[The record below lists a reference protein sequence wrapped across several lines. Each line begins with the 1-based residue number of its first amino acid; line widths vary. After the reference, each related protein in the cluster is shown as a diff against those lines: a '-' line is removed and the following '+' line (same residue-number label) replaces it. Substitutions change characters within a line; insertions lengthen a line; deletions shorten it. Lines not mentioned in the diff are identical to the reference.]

1 MIRRHG
7 LVYSATWLWRQ
18 RLAWISL
25 GMLVSLAVITPVD
38 ALQVT
43 GLQTPYG
50 FLADPS
56 GEDYFISNINGE
68 PDIKDNNGFIT
79 KLDPSGKVVKLRFI
93 AGGEG
98 ATVLHAPKGMAIVD
112 QVLYVTDLDAVRSF
126 DKRTGKPAL
135 TVSFDRYAH
144 TSLSDLT
151 YDGHGL
157 LYTSDTEA
165 NTIYRIDTTRQHAIS
180 VLAKDGSLAG
190 PRGLAVH
197 PKTGNLIVASWVK
210 GNILEVKPDG
220 TITELVSN
228 AFFSSRFNNL
238 DGIDFDS
245 LGNMYVSDFTGG
257 KIWRMRPDR
266 HFDVIAEFLSSPA
279 DIGVDRKNH
288 LILVP
293 YQYGN
298 AAEINGLESPVKG
311 GNKKRTLADYGFT
324 PPKTGKG
331 DR

>member
-1 MIRRHG
+1 
-7 LVYSATWLWRQ
+7 
-18 RLAWISL
+18 
-25 GMLVSLAVITPVD
+25 
-38 ALQVT
+38 VT

-50 FLADPS
+50 FLADAS
-56 GEDYFISNINGE
+56 GEDYFISNVNGE

-79 KLDPSGKVVKLRFI
+79 KLDPSGKVVKLRFV

-112 QVLYVTDLDAVRSF
+112 QILYVTDLDTVRGF

-135 TVSFDRYAH
+135 TVSFDRYAR
-144 TSLSDLT
+144 TSLSDLA
-151 YDGHGL
+151 YDGRGL
-157 LYTSDTEA
+157 LYASDTEA

-180 VLAKDGSLAG
+180 VLAQDAALAG

-197 PKTGNLIVASWVK
+197 PKTGNLIVASWLK
-210 GNILEVKPDG
+210 GKILEVKPDG

-228 AFFSSRFNNL
+228 SFFSSRFNNL
-238 DGIDFDS
+238 DGIDFDG

-266 HFDVIAEFLSSPA
+266 HFDVIAEFLSSPS

-298 AAEINGLESPVKG
+298 AAEINGLESPVKA

-324 PPKTGKG
+324 PPKTGKD